1 MVAEVGGNPREAA
14 NAGRMGMTR
23 GRHVPTRSC
32 VVCAIRA
39 PKRELDRIVASVDG
53 CVWIDPTGKM
63 RGRGTYICKNP
74 SCDTSTLRR
83 GRLEYTLR
91 TEISDDNWAQL
102 VASIVALGT
111 TS

>member
-1 MVAEVGGNPREAA
+1 MAEAGDANPEEVAD
-14 NAGRMGMTR
+14 AGRVTMTR
-23 GRHVPTRSC
+23 GRHVPSRSC
-32 VVCAIRA
+32 VVCGTKG
-39 PKRELDRIVASVDG
+39 PKRELDRIVASGDG
-53 CVWIDPTGKM
+53 GVSIDPTGRM
-63 RGRGTYICKNP
+63 PGRGTYVCRNEP
-74 SCDTSTLRR
+74 CDRSTLSR